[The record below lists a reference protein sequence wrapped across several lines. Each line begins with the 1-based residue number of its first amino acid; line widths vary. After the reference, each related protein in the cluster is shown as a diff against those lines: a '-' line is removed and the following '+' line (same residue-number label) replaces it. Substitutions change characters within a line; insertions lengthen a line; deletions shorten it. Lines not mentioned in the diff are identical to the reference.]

1 MCRFLRRFF
10 SGPVTAGSNI
20 QPINQ
25 RRAELARL
33 SDDDLKAAGR
43 RAADLLE
50 VIAITAVVA
59 ARVLNLE
66 MFDVQLQGALALA
79 GGKIAEMQ
87 TGEGKT
93 LAAVPAVVWLA
104 KAGRGVHVLTVNDYL
119 ARRDAAWMGG
129 IYEFLGLSVGYIQQ
143 GMSVEERKH
152 AYGCDVTYATANEV
166 GFDYLRDGMALHLSE
181 QVHRPFAAAVI
192 DEADSILID
201 EARIPLVIAG
211 GHADQEPLAVRVD
224 RLTRHFQKFTDFTLD
239 DYGRNIALTDRGIQ
253 AVENAFASG
262 NLFAEENLPLLTAVQ
277 DSVHAHALLHRDVDY
292 LVKNGVI
299 ESVDEFK
306 GRIAQ
311 NRRWP
316 AGLHTAIEAKEGVA
330 LKTQGRILGS
340 ITLQN
345 LMALYPK
352 VCGMTGT
359 AATQAEEFR
368 TVYGLDVQVIPTNK
382 PVIRVDHPDVMFR
395 TKYEEEAAVT
405 AEIRRAHETGQPV
418 IRVDHSNVM
427 FRTKREKEAAVIA
440 EIRRAHETG
449 QPVLVGTA
457 SVEESERLAAH
468 LHDIPHQVLNARH
481 EELEAG
487 MIARAGQRGAVTI
500 STNMAGRG
508 TDIQLGDGVAE
519 LGGLYVIGTNRH
531 ESRRIDNQ
539 LRGRAG
545 RQGDPG
551 CSRFFVSM
559 QDDLLVKYGSADE
572 RLGYDP
578 ESVQRLVEG
587 QNLEIR
593 QFLRKYES
601 VVEGQRLEIRQRRQD
616 ILSGAAPCASELE
629 RLVSLATIDDLW
641 SEFLASITDLREG
654 VHWVSWGGRDPL
666 HEYLVSADSLFDQ
679 LEARIDEEIPKRVA
693 EAEAGGVDPSDR
705 GATWTYLTTDQP
717 FGSWTERIAKGIV
730 RKMKARRVWG

>member
-1 MCRFLRRFF
+1 LFP
-10 SGPVTAGSNI
+10 GPVPPESKI
-20 QPINQ
+20 PSINR
-25 RRAELARL
+25 RRAELASL
-33 SDDDLKAAGR
+33 SDDDLKTAGR
-43 RAADLLE
+43 RATDLVE
-50 VIAITAVVA
+50 TIAVTAVIA
-59 ARVLNLE
+59 ARVLGLE

-79 GGKIAEMQ
+79 SGKIAEMQ

-93 LAAVPAVVWLA
+93 LAAVPAVAWYA
-104 KAGRGVHVLTVNDYL
+104 KAGQGVHVLTVNDYL

-129 IYEFLGLSVGYIQQ
+129 IYQFLGLSVGYIQQ
-143 GMSVEERKH
+143 GMSIGERQR
-152 AYGCDVTYATANEV
+152 AYACDVTYATANEV
-166 GFDYLRDGMALHLSE
+166 GFDHLRDGQALHSGE

-211 GHADQEPLAVRVD
+211 GEASQEPLPYRVD
-224 RLTRHFQKFTDFTLD
+224 RLTRHFRQFTYYRLD
-239 DYGRNIALTDRGIQ
+239 EYGRNITLTDAGIQ
-253 AVENAFASG
+253 SVESAFGCA
-262 NLFAEENLPLLTAVQ
+262 NLFGEENLPLLTAVQ
-277 DSVHAHALLHRDVDY
+277 DSVHAHALLRRDVDY
-292 LVKNGVI
+292 LVKDGVI

-311 NRRWP
+311 DRRWP
-316 AGLHTAIEAKEGVA
+316 AGLHTAIEAKEGLA

-345 LMALYPK
+345 LIALYPQ

-368 TVYGLDVQVIPTNK
+368 VVYGLDVEVIPTNRRM
-382 PVIRVDHPDVMFR
+382 VRVDHPDVLFPA
-395 TKYEEEAAVT
+395 KL
-405 AEIRRAHETGQPV
+405 
-418 IRVDHSNVM
+418 D
-427 FRTKREKEAAVIA
+427 KEQAVID

-457 SVEESERLAAH
+457 SVEESERLSAR
-468 LHDIPHQVLNARH
+468 LHGIPHQVLNARH

-487 MIARAGQRGAVTI
+487 MIAHAGQRGAVTI

-508 TDIQLGDGVAE
+508 TDIQLGEGVAA

-551 CSRFFVSM
+551 SSRFLVSL
-559 QDDLLVKYGSADE
+559 QDDLLVKYGSADA

-578 ESVQRLVEG
+578 ESIQRLVEG
-587 QNLEIR
+587 QNLQIR
-593 QFLRKYES
+593 QFLQKYES
-601 VVEGQRLEIRQRRQD
+601 ALEGQRLEIQRGRQE
-616 ILSGAAPCASELE
+616 ILTGVKPCASELE

-641 SEFLASITDLREG
+641 PEYLAGITDLREG

-666 HEYLVSADSLFDQ
+666 HEYLVSVHTMFEQ
-679 LEARIDEEIPKRVA
+679 LQTQIAEEIPKRLE
-693 EAEAGGVDPSDR
+693 EAEASGVDPSQR

-717 FGSWTERIAKGIV
+717 FGTWTERVTRGIR
-730 RKMKARRVWG
+730 RKLRTGNLWG